1 MAVMTEKLHTG
12 LQKLFLHG
20 IGGDVVYG
28 VKYVLADHVDA
39 KRRNGVLED
48 MKSIYSETV
57 NGGFRDGEICTAVGV
72 HEGAALDLSTP
83 ATKQLMLEVAQ
94 ASGIP
99 GWEAQVQE
107 GWYALDIAQATAK
120 GRLMEH
126 VIMQIHRGIPSFD
139 VVLFGSTPNPVVQFV
154 ARVPDGRRMLMT
166 YPCFNLSHADITNV
180 NAIYLIPRGYRIN
193 KVTFRGFLPGKNGV
207 LVTLDCERLAPTN
220 PAQTQ
225 QVW

>member
-1 MAVMTEKLHTG
+1 
-12 LQKLFLHG
+12 
-20 IGGDVVYG
+20 
-28 VKYVLADHVDA
+28 
-39 KRRNGVLED
+39 
-48 MKSIYSETV
+48 
-57 NGGFRDGEICTAVGV
+57 
-72 HEGAALDLSTP
+72 
-83 ATKQLMLEVAQ
+83 
-94 ASGIP
+94 
-99 GWEAQVQE
+99 
-107 GWYALDIAQATAK
+107 
-120 GRLMEH
+120 MEH

-139 VVLFGSTPNPVVQFV
+139 VVLLEAHRTCSAVRSSCT
-154 ARVPDGRRMLMT
+154 DGRRMLMT